1 MNHVVESS
9 TVLKSGRSL
18 AYAEF
23 GDPLGTPTFHFH
35 GWPLSRM
42 YGRSLHEIAFQKGIR
57 LVCPDRPGIGL
68 SDVQPDRDLADWP
81 PVVEQLADH
90 LGWKKFHLIGFSG
103 GGPYALACARHIPH
117 RLSSCHIVGGTP
129 PIHEFGAAE
138 LFWIYRL
145 LIRLRKIGPSALS
158 LALQLGAGLAKK
170 SMDHFVVQK
179 LINLFGPK
187 DREVLQHPLH
197 YQIITQSVRLALQNG
212 TAPVIAEADI
222 YLSAWP
228 FHLQHITMPI
238 TFWHGQ
244 QDLNIPWTYAAQSRG
259 PNSPIQNL
267 LVRARRPLLLAHQSS
282 PLFVRGDP
290 SQRARTKPARPF
302 LTSWHR
308 PPSSLPHPRFKT
320 LRLACLSSKS

>member
-228 FHLQHITMPI
+228 FHVQHITMPI

-244 QDLNIPWTYAAQSRG
+244 QDLNIPWTYAAKVAAQIPQSKTYWFEQEGHYSLPINQAPFLFEEILRSEQEQSLPAHSSHRG
-259 PNSPIQNL
+259 TD
-267 LVRARRPLLLAHQSS
+267 RHHHY
-282 PLFVRGDP
+282 
-290 SQRARTKPARPF
+290 PARG
-302 LTSWHR
+302 L
-308 PPSSLPHPRFKT
+308 K
-320 LRLACLSSKS
+320 LSA

>member
-244 QDLNIPWTYAAQSRG
+244 QDLNIPWTYAAKVAAQIPQSKTYWFEQEG
-259 PNSPIQNL
+259 HYSLPINQ
-267 LVRARRPLLLAHQSS
+267 A
-282 PLFVRGDP
+282 
-290 SQRARTKPARPF
+290 PF
-302 LTSWHR
+302 LFEEILRSEQEQ
-308 PPSSLPHPRFKT
+308 SLPAHSSHRGTDRHHHYLTRGLK
-320 LRLACLSSKS
+320 LSA